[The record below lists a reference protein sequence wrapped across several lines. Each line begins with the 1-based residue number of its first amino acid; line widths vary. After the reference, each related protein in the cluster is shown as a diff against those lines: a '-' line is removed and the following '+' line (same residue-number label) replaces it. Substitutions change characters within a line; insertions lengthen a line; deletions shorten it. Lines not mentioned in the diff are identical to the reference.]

1 MRRFSIALVAGAALV
16 GCSEDSGSDGGKGA
30 NGAGEPATEV
40 GPVSFQLPEG
50 VEEIFL
56 NQESDGGWV
65 AEYSDDEEAPDS
77 FVGVW
82 RFPETPPSASDGAGE
97 LRVQVGMAETHPGIQ
112 LSEGGEVEI
121 AGADDAYTID
131 LSGDDG
137 EQTITGRWWI
147 LLDHNEDVAAA
158 VEYYG
163 YDLSQEELDAFA
175 DSLEMKAEQG
185 W

>member
-1 MRRFSIALVAGAALV
+1 MRRWPIALLVSAVLV
-16 GCSEDSGSDGGKGA
+16 GCGAEGNNDGGD
-30 NGAGEPATEV
+30 GAGEPNTEV

-50 VEEIFL
+50 VEEIFRD
-56 NQESDGGWV
+56 QESDGGWI

-82 RFPETPPSASDGAGE
+82 RFPETPPSAIDGAGE
-97 LRVQVGMAETHPGIQ
+97 MRVHVGIAETHPGIQ

-121 AGADDAYTID
+121 AGADDAYTMD
-131 LSGDDG
+131 LSAEEG

-147 LLDHNEDVAAA
+147 LLDDNEDMAAA

-163 YDLSQEELDAFA
+163 LSVSEDDLDSFA
-175 DSLEMKAEQG
+175 ESLEMNAEQG